1 MRFFGSIDE
10 VPGDWGPSAV
20 TIGKF
25 DGVHAGHRAIVAD
38 LIEAATASGLRS
50 TVLTFDR
57 NPLAL
62 LRPAACPPALISNVQ
77 KRELIESLGV
87 DGVLMVPF
95 DRAFSSQEPEAFID
109 RVLLGALGARL
120 VLVGEDFRYG
130 AGGRGDVALLRERL
144 GAQGV
149 EVRVIE
155 EVQPEDGRRASS
167 TWVRELLAAGEVRHA
182 GELLGRSP
190 SVRAVVVK
198 GAQRGREL
206 GYPTANLSRH
216 SEGLIP
222 ADGVYAGWLVV
233 DGEPLPA
240 AISVGNNPTFDGVPE
255 QQVEAYVLDADLD
268 LYDKTVEVVFVDFV
282 RGMLKFD
289 GIEPLLAQMA
299 DDVERTRG
307 ILAVAPRP
315 KTV

>member
-1 MRFFGSIDE
+1 MQFFGAIDE
-10 VPGDWGPSAV
+10 VPADWGPSAV

-38 LIEAATASGLRS
+38 LIAAATASGLRS

-95 DRAFSSQEPEAFID
+95 DRAFSSQEPEDFID
-109 RVLLGALGARL
+109 RVLLGALDAKL

-144 GAQGV
+144 GARGV

-155 EVQPEDGRRASS
+155 EVQPEGGRRASS
-167 TWVRELLAAGEVRHA
+167 TWVRELLAAGEVAHA
-182 GELLGRSP
+182 GELLGRCP
-190 SVRAVVVK
+190 SVRAVVVR

-282 RGMLKFD
+282 RGMRKFARLE
-289 GIEPLLAQMA
+289 GLLVQMA
-299 DDVERTRG
+299 ADVERTRE

-315 KTV
+315 QTV